1 MSAIFSK
8 DWRTKNSLFQGWL
21 WPGLAEDRH
30 EPGPIR
36 LLPDR
41 QSPFEDD
48 LADAE
53 NQPLAHRISAEQVA
67 ALYGYIFIG
76 VLGADIAGILLA
88 LCLAL
93 VGGTSLDRA
102 VSWSC
107 VLCACTMLHLFLRFY
122 YKRSADRDR
131 NWRFWADWFTL
142 VSFADGCTWGWATI
156 YLLNG
161 PNHAEALHTL
171 VLLVAF
177 AVASGAV
184 SALGSYLPAFYV
196 IFFPIT
202 MPFLVSNAIIGGTLG
217 TLTAALTVV
226 YITTMAGLA
235 KQTNQN
241 FLDSLRLRFEKDRLA
256 EKLRIEKERAEEAS
270 LAKSRFLASASH
282 DLRQPIHALGMF
294 LGALTQHDMNRE
306 MRRLVGHMEGSI
318 NAMDSLFGS
327 LLDISRLDA
336 GVVQSYPQ
344 IVRLDPMLERICRD
358 YAGEAAQKDIAL
370 TYCRSSAA
378 ILTDPILF
386 ERVLRNIISNAIRYT
401 DEGRV
406 LVGVRRKGNQLKVQV
421 LDSGRGIPDDQQERI
436 FEEFYQLD
444 NKERDRTKGLGLGL
458 AIVKRLTVI
467 LNCPFELRSTFRKGT
482 MFSLSVPLARA
493 APNAETMLDFSHGII
508 RRGMILIIDDE
519 ATIREAMRSL
529 LTGWGHDVI
538 LAGSCEE
545 MLTQLE
551 DCPVLPDLIICDY
564 RLRAGENGIEVIR
577 RLQSEYNEDI
587 PAVLITG
594 DTAPDRLSEA
604 KASGFL
610 LLHKP
615 VANAKLRATISRLM
629 TARDDD
635 VLEQDEIA

>member
-8 DWRTKNSLFQGWL
+8 DWRTKNSLFRGPYFFEAAERG
-21 WPGLAEDRH
+21 PGA
-30 EPGPIR
+30 IR

-41 QSPFEDD
+41 QTPFGQDLTAGEDQT
-48 LADAE
+48 LA
-53 NQPLAHRISAEQVA
+53 QRISVEQVA

-76 VLGADIAGILLA
+76 VLGADIGGILLA

-93 VGGTSLDRA
+93 VGGTSPERA
-102 VSWSC
+102 IGWSLI
-107 VLCACTMLHLFLRFY
+107 LCACTLIHLFLRFY
-122 YKRSADRDR
+122 YKRSPDRDR
-131 NWRFWADWFTL
+131 DWRFWADWFTL
-142 VSFADGCTWGWATI
+142 ASFADGCTWGWAA
-156 YLLNG
+156 LFLVDG
-161 PNHAEALHTL
+161 SSHVEALRYL
-171 VLLVAF
+171 VALVAF
-177 AVASGAV
+177 AVSSGAV
-184 SALGSYLPAFYV
+184 SALGSYLPAFYA
-196 IFFPIT
+196 IFFPIAV
-202 MPFLVSNAIIGGTLG
+202 PFLLSNAMAGDTLG
-217 TLTAALTVV
+217 TLTAGLIVV
-226 YITTMAGLA
+226 YIATMAGLA

-241 FLDSLRLRFEKDRLA
+241 FLASLRLRFEKDTLA

-294 LGALTQHDMNRE
+294 LGALTQHGMNRE

-318 NAMDSLFGS
+318 TAMDSLFGS

-336 GVVQSYPQ
+336 GVVQSHPQ
-344 IVRLDPMLERICRD
+344 VIRLDALLERICRD
-358 YAGEAAQKDIAL
+358 HAGEAAQKDIAL
-370 TYCRSSAA
+370 TYCRCSAA

-386 ERVLRNIISNAIRYT
+386 ERVMRNIISNAIRYT
-401 DEGRV
+401 DAGRV
-406 LVGVRRKGNQLKVQV
+406 LVGARRKGNKLLVQV
-421 LDSGRGIPDDQQERI
+421 LDSGRGIPQDQQERI
-436 FEEFYQLD
+436 FEEFYQLE
-444 NKERDRTKGLGLGL
+444 NEERDRTKGLGLGL

-467 LNCPFELRSTFRKGT
+467 LGCPFELRSVHGRGT
-482 MFSLSVPLARA
+482 VFSLTLPIARA
-493 APNAETMLDFSHGII
+493 MPTTEPMLDLSQVMH
-508 RRGMILIIDDE
+508 RRGMILVIDDE

-529 LTGWGHDVI
+529 LSGWGHDVI
-538 LAGSCEE
+538 LAGSCAE

-564 RLRAGENGIEVIR
+564 RLRAGENGIAVIR

-615 VANAKLRATISRLM
+615 VANAKLRATITRLM
-629 TARDDD
+629 TTARDD
-635 VLEQDEIA
+635 VLEADETA

>member
-8 DWRTKNSLFQGWL
+8 DWHTRKNLFQ
-21 WPGLAEDRH
+21 WPRWFGSGNPRREQ
-30 EPGPIR
+30 GMIR

-41 QSPFEDD
+41 LTPFEEE
-48 LADAE
+48 LAATE
-53 NQPLAHRISAEQVA
+53 NHSLAQRISVEQVA

-76 VLGADIAGILLA
+76 VLGADIGGVLLA
-88 LCLAL
+88 ICLAL
-93 VGGTSLDRA
+93 VGGTTVEKA
-102 VSWSC
+102 VSWSS
-107 VLCACTMLHLFLRFY
+107 VLCACTLVHLFLRFY
-122 YKRSADRDR
+122 YKKSPDRDR
-131 NWRFWADWFTL
+131 NWRFWADWFTV
-142 VSFADGCTWGWATI
+142 VSFADGCTWGWATL
-156 YLLNG
+156 YLVDG
-161 PNHAEALHTL
+161 ATHVEALHYF
-171 VLLVAF
+171 VVLVAF

-202 MPFLVSNAIIGGTLG
+202 IPFLVLNAWVGGTMG
-217 TLTAALTVV
+217 TMTAVLTVV

-241 FLDSLRLRFEKDRLA
+241 FLESLRLRFEKDKLA
-256 EKLRIEKERAEEAS
+256 EKLRLEKERAEEAS

-294 LGALTQHDMNRE
+294 LGALSQHDMNRE

-318 NAMDSLFGS
+318 TAMDSLFGS

-336 GVVQSYPQ
+336 GVVQSRPQ
-344 IVRLDPMLERICRD
+344 IIRIDPLLERICRD

-386 ERVLRNIISNAIRYT
+386 ERVMRNIISNAIRYT

-406 LVGVRRKGNQLKVQV
+406 LVGARRKGNRLKVQV
-421 LDSGRGIPDDQQERI
+421 WDSGRGIPQDQQERI

-467 LNCPFELRSTFRKGT
+467 LDCPFELRSTYRKGT
-482 MFSLSVPLARA
+482 MFGLSVPLGRA
-493 APNAETMLDFSHGII
+493 EPSSEPLFDLSQGVL
-508 RRGMILIIDDE
+508 RRGMILVIDDE

-551 DCPVLPDLIICDY
+551 ECPVRPDLIICDY

-629 TARDDD
+629 STARDE
-635 VLEQDEIA
+635 VLEPGETA